1 MAGLFSKPTSWQP
14 PEPGE
19 LACLLF
25 QPANWQPLG
34 SCKMT
39 SLLFNPTSWQPPRSC
54 KLTDLLFKQT
64 GQAVIEK
71 DKLLITPE
79 PPDVSAHAGLRD
91 SSEHARVRVP
101 SKEGVG

>member
-1 MAGLFSKPTSWQP
+1 MHARSMPNIAAQTFSKPTSWQP
-14 PEPGE
+14 P
-19 LACLLF
+19 
-25 QPANWQPLG
+25 W

-39 SLLFNPTSWQPPRSC
+39 SLLFNPTSWQPPGSC

-64 GQAVIEK
+64 GQAVFEK